1 MGVEVHH
8 IVPQEGRLYFMKT
21 TITCLVLT
29 VMQLS
34 GYSQPVKETQTPEA
48 PASASAGVPVAVQP
62 AGPPYQLAGTETF
75 ELASPETGNTYNI
88 VVAFPGDYAGAPA
101 GKTYPVIYVIDAQW
115 QFPLI
120 YTVAGA
126 VNYDKAMPPVLLVG
140 ISWKTTNGNLMAL
153 RDQDMTPTS
162 KSRPNYGHAEKFQDF
177 LRHTLFPRIE
187 SHYRAN
193 QHRTVTGCST
203 SSLFVFYTLLSQ
215 PDLFEGYIGSSPPLA
230 WDNYAMNSILDKF
243 PQDGIKQ
250 NTRAYMTCGALE
262 NSSVWSD
269 FTNQLGRKNL
279 KNLSFSF
286 APVSNAGHAGENA
299 ECYTRG
305 LQFVFATSVPPKSGP
320 GTK

>member
-1 MGVEVHH
+1 
-8 IVPQEGRLYFMKT
+8 MKT
-21 TITCLVLT
+21 TITCLALT

-48 PASASAGVPVAVQP
+48 PAPTSAGVPVAMQP

-88 VVAFPGDYAGAPA
+88 VVALCGDYAGAPA
-101 GKTYPVIYVIDAQW
+101 GKTYPVIYVIDSQW

-120 YTVAGA
+120 YPIAGA
-126 VNYDKAMPPVLLVG
+126 VNYDGQMPPVLLVG

-153 RDQDMTPTS
+153 RDQDMTPAAS

-215 PDLFEGYIGSSPPLA
+215 PDLFEGYIGSSPPLD

-262 NSSVWSD
+262 NSSVYSD
-269 FTNQLGRKNL
+269 FTNRLARKNL

-320 GTK
+320 GTQ